1 MNIWAKGT
9 GAIALL
15 LAAAAPVYGQSAPAP
30 APAAKAA
37 PTSPLVRVAAPAEP
51 DAIALYPDAPAARS
65 PEIWNKLFGQTL
77 VRNVTRPTITPFL
90 PDPAKATG
98 AAVIV
103 APGGGFKMLSMDNE
117 GWNVARWLADHGVAA
132 FVLKY
137 RLNTTPEDEAAFGA
151 EIMAMFKAAAA
162 RRGQPIDI
170 REPLA
175 TQDAIAALKLVRAN
189 ASNWGVDPGRTG
201 MIGFS
206 AGAMTTLNAVT
217 ASKPGEG
224 PSFIGY
230 IYGPMG
236 EIAVPENAP
245 PMFAALAM
253 DDDLFGGQGFGI
265 VDAWHKAG
273 RGVELHVYEKGGHG
287 FGMGKS
293 GTTTPLLMDQ
303 FGAWLGARGILTKK

>member
-1 MNIWAKGT
+1 MIAWVKGAS
-9 GAIALL
+9 AIALFL
-15 LAAAAPVYGQSAPAP
+15 TAAAPAFAQSAPAP

-37 PTSPLVRVAAPAEP
+37 PASPLVRIASPAEP
-51 DAIALYPDAPAARS
+51 DAIALYPDAPRSKS
-65 PEIWNKLFGQTL
+65 PEIWNKLFGQAL
-77 VRNVTRPTITPFL
+77 VRNVTRPTLTPFL

-137 RLNTTPEDEAAFGA
+137 RLNTTPEDETDFGA
-151 EIMAMFKAAAA
+151 EVMAMFKAAAA
-162 RRGQPIDI
+162 GRGQPIDV

-175 TQDAIAALKLVRAN
+175 TEDALAALKLVRAN
-189 ASNWGVDPGRTG
+189 AVKWGVDPERTG

-217 ASKPGEG
+217 TSKPGEG
-224 PSFIGY
+224 PSFFGY

-236 EIAVPENAP
+236 EIAVPKDAP

-265 VDAWHKAG
+265 VDAWNKAG

-287 FGMGKS
+287 FGIGKT

-303 FGAWLGARGILTKK
+303 FAAWLGARGILTKK